1 MNVYFLTAEG
11 GPLGPIIFVF
21 GKLMNGIFVAL
32 DKIGIGNIGL
42 AIIIFTLLTRVILY
56 PFTVKQQ
63 KSSKLMQIIQP
74 EVQAIQAKYKG
85 KNDNQ
90 SMFAQ
95 QQEIKAVYEKYGTS
109 MTGGCLQLLIQ
120 LPIIFALYRVIM
132 NIPAYVDSV
141 KEHFVAIVDSMGGVS
156 SINAIKNFIEAN
168 KLEGIAKMAKLET
181 FETLTEEVAQ
191 KNLIIDF
198 LYKLSPEQMANL
210 LKEFPSSAVSTIQTN
225 LNQINNLNSFL
236 GLNLATAPINFG
248 LVPNPYWL
256 VPLLAGISQYAATK
270 IMTQTSNRAPQNSE
284 NDMAKSMQ
292 QMNVMMPLVS
302 VFFCFQFATGIGVY
316 WVASSVFMLI
326 QQIFINKQME
336 KIDLD
341 ELVRQ
346 NVEKANQKRAKKGL
360 PLIDPNKTKSL
371 IKEREQNF
379 EKEQENREKLLQ
391 GQQEKIARNEEFYF
405 SNEDDPNSLAAHAKM
420 VSKFNDKKNK

>member
-11 GPLGPIIFVF
+11 GLLGPIIFVF
-21 GKLMNGIFVAL
+21 GKLMNGIFIAL

-42 AIIIFTLLTRVILY
+42 AIIIFTLLTRIILY

-74 EVQAIQAKYKG
+74 EVQAIQEKYKG

-109 MTGGCLQLLIQ
+109 MTGGCLQLVIQ

-141 KEHFVAIVDSMGGVS
+141 KEHFIAIVDSMGGVS
-156 SINAIKNFIEAN
+156 AISTIRTFITEN
-168 KLEGIAKMAKLET
+168 NLDGLAKQARLDG
-181 FETLTEEVAQ
+181 FDTLARKKKK

-198 LYKLSPEQMANL
+198 LYKLSPEQMSKLLAKFPAN
-210 LKEFPSSAVSTIQTN
+210 AVSTIQTN
-225 LNQINNLNSFL
+225 LTQINNLNSFL
-236 GLNLATAPINFG
+236 GLDLATAPMAFG
-248 LVPNPYWL
+248 LVPNVYWL
-256 VPLLAGISQYAATK
+256 VPLLAGISQYVATK
-270 IMTQTSNRAPQNSE
+270 VMMSTSNRAPQNSE

-302 VFFCFQFATGIGVY
+302 VFFCFQFATGIGIY

-379 EKEQENREKLLQ
+379 EKEQESREKLLQ
-391 GQQEKIARNEEFYF
+391 NQQEKIAKNEDFYF
-405 SNEDDPNSLAAHAKM
+405 SKEEDPNSLAAHAKM
-420 VSKFNDKKNK
+420 VSKFNDKKDK

>member
-11 GPLGPIIFVF
+11 GLLGPIIFVF
-21 GKLMNGIFVAL
+21 GKLMNGIFVVL

-42 AIIIFTLLTRVILY
+42 AIIIFTLLTRIILY

-74 EVQAIQAKYKG
+74 EVQAIQEKYKG

-109 MTGGCLQLLIQ
+109 MTGGCLQLVIQ

-141 KEHFVAIVDSMGGVS
+141 KEHFIAIVDSMGGVS
-156 SINAIKNFIEAN
+156 AISTIRTFITEN
-168 KLEGIAKMAKLET
+168 NLDGLAKQARLDG
-181 FETLTEEVAQ
+181 FDTLASEVAQ

-198 LYKLSPEQMANL
+198 LYKLSPEQMSKLLAKFPAN
-210 LKEFPSSAVSTIQTN
+210 AVSTIQTN
-225 LNQINNLNSFL
+225 LTQINNLNSFL
-236 GLNLATAPINFG
+236 GLDLATAPMAFG
-248 LVPNPYWL
+248 LVPNVYWL
-256 VPLLAGISQYAATK
+256 VPLLAGISQYVATK
-270 IMTQTSNRAPQNSE
+270 VMMSTSNRAPQNSE

-302 VFFCFQFATGIGVY
+302 VFFCFQFATGIGIY

-379 EKEQENREKLLQ
+379 EKEQESREKLLQ
-391 GQQEKIARNEEFYF
+391 NQQEKIAKNEDFYF
-405 SNEDDPNSLAAHAKM
+405 SKEEDPNSLAAHAKM
-420 VSKFNDKKNK
+420 VSKFNDKKDK

>member
-11 GPLGPIIFVF
+11 GLLGPIIFVF
-21 GKLMNGIFVAL
+21 GKLMNGIFIAL

-74 EVQAIQAKYKG
+74 EVQAIQEKYKG
-85 KNDNQ
+85 RNDNQ

-109 MTGGCLQLLIQ
+109 MTGGCLQLVIQ

-141 KEHFVAIVDSMGGVS
+141 KEHFIAIVDSMGGV
-156 SINAIKNFIEAN
+156 NAISTIRTFITEN
-168 KLEGIAKMAKLET
+168 NLDGLAKQARLDG
-181 FETLTEEVAQ
+181 FDTLVSEVAQ

-198 LYKLSPEQMANL
+198 LYKLSPEQMSKLLAKFPAN
-210 LKEFPSSAVSTIQTN
+210 AVSTIQTN
-225 LNQINNLNSFL
+225 LTQINNLNSFC
-236 GLNLATAPINFG
+236 GLNLATSPMAFG
-248 LVPNPYWL
+248 LVPNVYWL
-256 VPLLAGISQYAATK
+256 VPLLAGISQYVATK
-270 IMTQTSNRAPQNSE
+270 VMMSSSNRAPQNSE

-302 VFFCFQFATGIGVY
+302 VFFCFQFATGIGIY

-379 EKEQENREKLLQ
+379 EKEQESREKLLQ
-391 GQQEKIARNEEFYF
+391 GQQEKIAKNEDFYF
-405 SNEDDPNSLAAHAKM
+405 SKEEDPNSLAAHAKM
-420 VSKFNDKKNK
+420 VSKFNDKKDK

>member
-11 GPLGPIIFVF
+11 GLLGPIIFVF
-21 GKLMNGIFVAL
+21 GKLMNGIFVVL

-74 EVQAIQAKYKG
+74 EVQAIQEKYKG
-85 KNDNQ
+85 RNDNQ

-109 MTGGCLQLLIQ
+109 MTGGCLQLVIQ

-141 KEHFVAIVDSMGGVS
+141 KEHFIAIVDSMGGVS
-156 SINAIKNFIEAN
+156 AISTIRTFITEN
-168 KLEGIAKMAKLET
+168 NLDGLAKQARLDG
-181 FETLTEEVAQ
+181 FDTLASEVAQ

-198 LYKLSPEQMANL
+198 LYKLSPEQMSKLLAKFPAN
-210 LKEFPSSAVSTIQTN
+210 AVSTIQTN
-225 LNQINNLNSFL
+225 LTQINNLNSFL
-236 GLNLATAPINFG
+236 GLDLATAPMAFG
-248 LVPNPYWL
+248 LVPNVYWL
-256 VPLLAGISQYAATK
+256 VPLLAGISQYVATK
-270 IMTQTSNRAPQNSE
+270 VMMSSSNRAPQNSE

-302 VFFCFQFATGIGVY
+302 VFFCFQFATGIGIY

-346 NVEKANQKRAKKGL
+346 NVEKANQKRAKRGL

-379 EKEQENREKLLQ
+379 EKEQESREKLLQ
-391 GQQEKIARNEEFYF
+391 GQQEKIAKNEEFYF
-405 SNEDDPNSLAAHAKM
+405 SKEEDPNSLAAHAKM
-420 VSKFNDKKNK
+420 VSKFNDKKDK

>member
-11 GPLGPIIFVF
+11 GLLGPIIFVF
-21 GKLMNGIFVAL
+21 GKLMNGIFVVL

-74 EVQAIQAKYKG
+74 EVQAIQEKYKG
-85 KNDNQ
+85 RNDNQ

-109 MTGGCLQLLIQ
+109 MTGGCLQLVIQ

-141 KEHFVAIVDSMGGVS
+141 KEHFVAIVDSMGGIS
-156 SINAIKNFIEAN
+156 AISTIRTFITEN
-168 KLEGIAKMAKLET
+168 NLDGLAKQARLDG
-181 FETLTEEVAQ
+181 FDTLASEVAQ

-198 LYKLSPEQMANL
+198 LYKLSPEQMSKLLAKFPAN
-210 LKEFPSSAVSTIQTN
+210 AVSTIQTN
-225 LNQINNLNSFL
+225 LTQINNLNSFL
-236 GLNLATAPINFG
+236 GLDLATAPMAFG
-248 LVPNPYWL
+248 LVPNVYWL
-256 VPLLAGISQYAATK
+256 VPLLAGISQYVATK
-270 IMTQTSNRAPQNSE
+270 VMMSSSNRAPQNSE

-302 VFFCFQFATGIGVY
+302 VFFCFQFATGIGIY

-379 EKEQENREKLLQ
+379 EKEQESREKLLQ
-391 GQQEKIARNEEFYF
+391 GQQEKIAKNEEFYF
-405 SNEDDPNSLAAHAKM
+405 SKEEDPNSLAAHAKM
-420 VSKFNDKKNK
+420 VSKFNDKKDK

>member
-11 GPLGPIIFVF
+11 GLLGPIIFVF
-21 GKLMNGIFVAL
+21 GKLMNGIFVVL

-74 EVQAIQAKYKG
+74 EVQAIQEKYKG
-85 KNDNQ
+85 RNDNQ

-109 MTGGCLQLLIQ
+109 MTGGCLQLVIQ

-156 SINAIKNFIEAN
+156 AISTIRTFITEN
-168 KLEGIAKMAKLET
+168 NLDGLAKQARLDG
-181 FETLTEEVAQ
+181 FDTLASEVAQ

-198 LYKLSPEQMANL
+198 LYKLSPEQMSKLLAKFPAN
-210 LKEFPSSAVSTIQTN
+210 AVSTIQTN
-225 LNQINNLNSFL
+225 LTQINNLNSFL
-236 GLNLATAPINFG
+236 GLDLATAPMAFG
-248 LVPNPYWL
+248 LVPNVYWL
-256 VPLLAGISQYAATK
+256 VPLLAGISQYVATK
-270 IMTQTSNRAPQNSE
+270 VMMSSSNRAPQNSE

-302 VFFCFQFATGIGVY
+302 VFFCFQFATGIGIY

-379 EKEQENREKLLQ
+379 EKEQESREKLLQ
-391 GQQEKIARNEEFYF
+391 GQQEKIAKNEEFYF
-405 SNEDDPNSLAAHAKM
+405 SKEEDPNSLAAHAKM
-420 VSKFNDKKNK
+420 VSKFNDKKDK

>member
-11 GPLGPIIFVF
+11 GLLGPIIFLF
-21 GKLMNGIFVAL
+21 GKLMNGIFVVL

-74 EVQAIQAKYKG
+74 EIQMIQDKYKG
-85 KNDNQ
+85 KTDNQ

-109 MTGGCLQLLIQ
+109 MTGGCLQLVVQ

-141 KEHFVAIVDSMGGVS
+141 KEHFISVVDAMGGVN
-156 SINAIKNFIEAN
+156 SISTIRNFITAN
-168 KLEGIAKMAKLET
+168 KLEQVAKMARLES
-181 FETLTEEVAQ
+181 FETLTEEIAQ

-198 LYKLSPEQMANL
+198 LYKLSPEQMSNL
-210 LKEFPSSAVSTIQTN
+210 LKEFPANAVATIQTN
-225 LNQINNLNSFL
+225 LTQINNLNSFL
-236 GLNLATAPINFG
+236 GLNLATAPNQFG
-248 LVPNPYWL
+248 FVPNAYWII
-256 VPLLAGISQYAATK
+256 PILAGVSQYAATK
-270 IMTQTSNRAPQNSE
+270 VMTATTSKAPSNNES
-284 NDMAKSMQ
+284 DMAKSMQ
-292 QMNVMMPLVS
+292 QMNLMMPLVS
-302 VFFCFQFATGIGVY
+302 VFFCFQFATGIGIY

-326 QQIFINKQME
+326 QQIFINNQM
-336 KIDLD
+336 KDLD
-341 ELVRQ
+341 LDQLVKE
-346 NVEKANQKRAKKGL
+346 NIEKANIKRAKKGL
-360 PLIDPNKTKSL
+360 PLIDPTKTKSI

-379 EKEQENREKLLQ
+379 EKEKEDREKILQ
-391 GQQEKIARNEEFYF
+391 AQSENIAKNSEFYF
-405 SNEDDPNSLAAHAKM
+405 SDEENPNSLAAHARM
-420 VSKFNDKKNK
+420 VSKFNNKKSK

>member
-11 GPLGPIIFVF
+11 GLLGPIIFVF
-21 GKLMNGIFVAL
+21 GKLMNGIFIAL

-74 EVQAIQAKYKG
+74 EVQAIQEKYKG
-85 KNDNQ
+85 RNDNQ

-109 MTGGCLQLLIQ
+109 MTGGCLQLVIQ

-156 SINAIKNFIEAN
+156 AISTIRTFITEN
-168 KLEGIAKMAKLET
+168 NLDGLAKQARLDG
-181 FETLTEEVAQ
+181 FDTLVSEVAQ

-198 LYKLSPEQMANL
+198 LYKLSPEQMSKLLAKFPAN
-210 LKEFPSSAVSTIQTN
+210 AVSTIQTN
-225 LNQINNLNSFL
+225 LTQINNLNSFC
-236 GLNLATAPINFG
+236 GLNLATAPMAFG
-248 LVPNPYWL
+248 LVPNVYWL
-256 VPLLAGISQYAATK
+256 VPLLAGISQYVATK
-270 IMTQTSNRAPQNSE
+270 VMMSSSNRAPQNSE

-302 VFFCFQFATGIGVY
+302 VFFCFQFATGIGIY

-379 EKEQENREKLLQ
+379 EKEQESREKLLQ
-391 GQQEKIARNEEFYF
+391 NQQEKIAKNEDFYF
-405 SNEDDPNSLAAHAKM
+405 SKEEDPNSLAAHAKM
-420 VSKFNDKKNK
+420 VSKFNDKKDK

>member
-11 GPLGPIIFVF
+11 GLLGPIIFVF
-21 GKLMNGIFVAL
+21 GKLMNGIFVVL

-42 AIIIFTLLTRVILY
+42 AIIIFTLLTRIILY

-74 EVQAIQAKYKG
+74 EVQAIQEKYKG

-109 MTGGCLQLLIQ
+109 MTGGCLQLVIQ

-141 KEHFVAIVDSMGGVS
+141 KEHFIAIVDSMGGVS
-156 SINAIKNFIEAN
+156 AISTIRTFITEN
-168 KLEGIAKMAKLET
+168 NLDGLAKQARLDG
-181 FETLTEEVAQ
+181 FDTLARKKKK

-198 LYKLSPEQMANL
+198 LYKLSPEQMSKLLAKFPAN
-210 LKEFPSSAVSTIQTN
+210 AVSTIQTN
-225 LNQINNLNSFL
+225 LTQINNLNSFL
-236 GLNLATAPINFG
+236 GLDLATAPMAFG
-248 LVPNPYWL
+248 LVPNVYWL
-256 VPLLAGISQYAATK
+256 VPLLAGISQYVATK
-270 IMTQTSNRAPQNSE
+270 VMMSTSNRAPQNSE

-302 VFFCFQFATGIGVY
+302 VFFCFQFATGIGIY

-379 EKEQENREKLLQ
+379 EKEQESREKLLQ
-391 GQQEKIARNEEFYF
+391 NQQEKIAKNEDFYF
-405 SNEDDPNSLAAHAKM
+405 SKEEDPNSLAAHAKM
-420 VSKFNDKKNK
+420 VSKFNDKKDK

>member
-11 GPLGPIIFVF
+11 GLLGPIIFVF
-21 GKLMNGIFVAL
+21 GKLMNGIFVVL

-74 EVQAIQAKYKG
+74 EVQAIQEKYKG
-85 KNDNQ
+85 RNDNQ

-109 MTGGCLQLLIQ
+109 MTGGCLQLVIQ

-141 KEHFVAIVDSMGGVS
+141 KEHFIAIVDSMGGVS
-156 SINAIKNFIEAN
+156 AISTIRTFITEN
-168 KLEGIAKMAKLET
+168 NLDGLAKQARLDG
-181 FETLTEEVAQ
+181 FDTLASEVAQ

-198 LYKLSPEQMANL
+198 LYKLSPEQMSKLLAKFPAN
-210 LKEFPSSAVSTIQTN
+210 AVSTIQTN
-225 LNQINNLNSFL
+225 LTQINNLNSFL
-236 GLNLATAPINFG
+236 GLDLATAPMAFG
-248 LVPNPYWL
+248 LVPNVYWL
-256 VPLLAGISQYAATK
+256 VPLLAGISQYVATK
-270 IMTQTSNRAPQNSE
+270 VMMSSSNRAPQNSE

-302 VFFCFQFATGIGVY
+302 VFFCFQFATGIGIY

-379 EKEQENREKLLQ
+379 EKEQESREKLLQ
-391 GQQEKIARNEEFYF
+391 GQQEKIAKNEEFYF
-405 SNEDDPNSLAAHAKM
+405 SKEEDPNSLAAHAKM
-420 VSKFNDKKNK
+420 VSKFNDKKDK

>member
-11 GPLGPIIFVF
+11 GLLGPIIFVF
-21 GKLMNGIFVAL
+21 GKLMNGIFVVL

-74 EVQAIQAKYKG
+74 EVQAIQEKYKG
-85 KNDNQ
+85 RNDNQ

-109 MTGGCLQLLIQ
+109 MTGGCLQLVIQ

-141 KEHFVAIVDSMGGVS
+141 KEHFIAIVDSMGGV
-156 SINAIKNFIEAN
+156 NAISTIRTFITEN
-168 KLEGIAKMAKLET
+168 NLDGLAKQAKIDG
-181 FETLTEEVAQ
+181 FETLASEIAQ

-198 LYKLSPEQMANL
+198 LYKLNPDQMKTLLAKFPAN
-210 LKEFPSSAVSTIQTN
+210 AVSTIETN
-225 LNQINNLNSFL
+225 LTEINSLNSFC
-236 GLNLATAPINFG
+236 GLDLATAPIAFG
-248 LVPNPYWL
+248 LMPNVYWL
-256 VPLLAGISQYAATK
+256 VPLLAGISQYVATK
-270 IMTQTSNRAPQNSE
+270 VMMSTSSRAPQNSE

-302 VFFCFQFATGIGVY
+302 VFFCFQFATGIGIY

-360 PLIDPNKTKSL
+360 PLIDPNRTRSL

-391 GQQEKIARNEEFYF
+391 GQQEMITKNEDFYF
-405 SNEDDPNSLAAHAKM
+405 SKEEDPNSLAAHAKM

>member
-1 MNVYFLTAEG
+1 
-11 GPLGPIIFVF
+11 
-21 GKLMNGIFVAL
+21 
-32 DKIGIGNIGL
+32 
-42 AIIIFTLLTRVILY
+42 
-56 PFTVKQQ
+56 
-63 KSSKLMQIIQP
+63 MQIIQP
-74 EVQAIQAKYKG
+74 EVQAIQEKYKG

-109 MTGGCLQLLIQ
+109 MTGGCLQLVIQ

-141 KEHFVAIVDSMGGVS
+141 KEHFIAIIDSMGGVS
-156 SINAIKNFIEAN
+156 AISTIRTFITEN
-168 KLEGIAKMAKLET
+168 NLDGLAKQARLDG
-181 FETLTEEVAQ
+181 FDTLASEVAQ

-198 LYKLSPEQMANL
+198 LYKLSPEQMSKLLAKFPAN
-210 LKEFPSSAVSTIQTN
+210 AVSTIQTN
-225 LNQINNLNSFL
+225 LTQINNLNSFL
-236 GLNLATAPINFG
+236 GLDLATAPMAFG
-248 LVPNPYWL
+248 LVPNVYWL
-256 VPLLAGISQYAATK
+256 VPLLAGISQYVATK
-270 IMTQTSNRAPQNSE
+270 VMMSTSNRAPQNSE

-302 VFFCFQFATGIGVY
+302 VFFCFQFATGIGIY

-371 IKEREQNF
+371 IKEREQSF
-379 EKEQENREKLLQ
+379 EKEQESREKLLQ
-391 GQQEKIARNEEFYF
+391 GQQEKIAKNEEFYF
-405 SNEDDPNSLAAHAKM
+405 SKEEDPNSLAAHAKM
-420 VSKFNDKKNK
+420 VSKFNDKKDK

>member
-11 GPLGPIIFVF
+11 GLLGPIIFVF
-21 GKLMNGIFVAL
+21 GKLMNGIFVVL

-74 EVQAIQAKYKG
+74 EVQAIQEKYKG
-85 KNDNQ
+85 RNDNQ

-109 MTGGCLQLLIQ
+109 MTGGCLQLVIQ

-141 KEHFVAIVDSMGGVS
+141 KEHFIAIVDSMGGVS
-156 SINAIKNFIEAN
+156 AISTIRTFITEN
-168 KLEGIAKMAKLET
+168 NLDGLAKQARLDG
-181 FETLTEEVAQ
+181 FDTLASEVAQ

-198 LYKLSPEQMANL
+198 LYKLSPEQMSKLLAKFPAN
-210 LKEFPSSAVSTIQTN
+210 AVSTIQTN
-225 LNQINNLNSFL
+225 LTQINNLNSFL
-236 GLNLATAPINFG
+236 GLDLATAPMAFG
-248 LVPNPYWL
+248 LTPNPYWL
-256 VPLLAGISQYAATK
+256 VPLLAGLSQYVATK
-270 IMTQTSNRAPQNSE
+270 VMMSTSNRAPQNSE

-302 VFFCFQFATGIGVY
+302 VFFCFQFATGIGIY

-346 NVEKANQKRAKKGL
+346 NIEKANQKRAKKGL

-379 EKEQENREKLLQ
+379 EKEQESREKLLQ
-391 GQQEKIARNEEFYF
+391 GQQEKIAKNEEFYF
-405 SNEDDPNSLAAHAKM
+405 SKEEDPNSLAAHAKM
-420 VSKFNDKKNK
+420 VSKFNDKKDK

>member
-11 GPLGPIIFVF
+11 GLLGPIIFVF
-21 GKLMNGIFVAL
+21 GKLMNGIFVVL

-74 EVQAIQAKYKG
+74 EVQAIQEKYKG

-109 MTGGCLQLLIQ
+109 MTGGCLQLVIQ

-141 KEHFVAIVDSMGGVS
+141 KEHFIAIVDSMGGVS
-156 SINAIKNFIEAN
+156 AISTIRTFITEN
-168 KLEGIAKMAKLET
+168 NLDGLAKQARLDG
-181 FETLTEEVAQ
+181 FDTLASEVAQ

-198 LYKLSPEQMANL
+198 LYKLSPEQMSKLLAKFPAN
-210 LKEFPSSAVSTIQTN
+210 AVSTIQTN
-225 LNQINNLNSFL
+225 LTQINNLNSFL
-236 GLNLATAPINFG
+236 GLDLATAPMAFG
-248 LVPNPYWL
+248 LVPNVYWL
-256 VPLLAGISQYAATK
+256 VPLLAGISQYVATK
-270 IMTQTSNRAPQNSE
+270 VMMSSSNRAPQNSE

-302 VFFCFQFATGIGVY
+302 VFFCFQFATGIGIY

-379 EKEQENREKLLQ
+379 EKEQESREKLLQ
-391 GQQEKIARNEEFYF
+391 GQQEKIAKNEEFYF
-405 SNEDDPNSLAAHAKM
+405 SKEEDPNSLAAHAKM
-420 VSKFNDKKNK
+420 VSKFNDKKDK

>member
-11 GPLGPIIFVF
+11 GLLGPIIFVF
-21 GKLMNGIFVAL
+21 GKLMNGIFIAL

-74 EVQAIQAKYKG
+74 EVQAIQEKYKG

-109 MTGGCLQLLIQ
+109 MTGGCLQLVIQ

-141 KEHFVAIVDSMGGVS
+141 KEHFIAIVDSMGGVS
-156 SINAIKNFIEAN
+156 AISTIRTFITEN
-168 KLEGIAKMAKLET
+168 NLDGLAKQARLDG
-181 FETLTEEVAQ
+181 FDTLASEVAQ

-198 LYKLSPEQMANL
+198 LYKLSPEQMSKLLAKFPAN
-210 LKEFPSSAVSTIQTN
+210 AVSTIQTN
-225 LNQINNLNSFL
+225 LTQINNLNSFL
-236 GLNLATAPINFG
+236 GLDLATAPMAFG
-248 LVPNPYWL
+248 LVPNVYWL
-256 VPLLAGISQYAATK
+256 VPLLAGISQYVATK
-270 IMTQTSNRAPQNSE
+270 VMMSTSNRAPQNSE

-302 VFFCFQFATGIGVY
+302 VFFCFQFATGIGIY

-379 EKEQENREKLLQ
+379 EKEQESREKLLH
-391 GQQEKIARNEEFYF
+391 GQQEKIAKNEEFYF
-405 SNEDDPNSLAAHAKM
+405 SKEEDPNSLAAHAKM
-420 VSKFNDKKNK
+420 VSKFNDKKDK

>member
-11 GPLGPIIFVF
+11 GLLGPIIFVF
-21 GKLMNGIFVAL
+21 GKLMNGIFIAL

-42 AIIIFTLLTRVILY
+42 AIIIFTLLTRIILY

-74 EVQAIQAKYKG
+74 EVQAIQEKYKG

-109 MTGGCLQLLIQ
+109 MTGGCLQLVIQ

-141 KEHFVAIVDSMGGVS
+141 KEHFIAIIDSMGGVS
-156 SINAIKNFIEAN
+156 AISTIRTFITEN
-168 KLEGIAKMAKLET
+168 NLDGLAKQARLDG
-181 FETLTEEVAQ
+181 FDTLASEVAQ

-198 LYKLSPEQMANL
+198 LYKLSPEQMSKLLAKFPAN
-210 LKEFPSSAVSTIQTN
+210 AVSTIQTN
-225 LNQINNLNSFL
+225 LTQINNLNSFL
-236 GLNLATAPINFG
+236 GLDLATAPMAFG
-248 LVPNPYWL
+248 LVPNVYWL
-256 VPLLAGISQYAATK
+256 VPLLAGISQYVATK
-270 IMTQTSNRAPQNSE
+270 VMMSTSNRAPQNSE

-302 VFFCFQFATGIGVY
+302 VFFCFQFATGIGIY

-371 IKEREQNF
+371 IKEREQSF
-379 EKEQENREKLLQ
+379 EKEQESREKLLQ
-391 GQQEKIARNEEFYF
+391 GQQEKIAKNEEFYF
-405 SNEDDPNSLAAHAKM
+405 SKEEDPNSLAAHAKM
-420 VSKFNDKKNK
+420 VSKFNDKKDK

>member
-11 GPLGPIIFVF
+11 GLLGPIIFVF

-42 AIIIFTLLTRVILY
+42 AIIIFTLLTRIILY

-109 MTGGCLQLLIQ
+109 MTGGCLQLVIQ

-141 KEHFVAIVDSMGGVS
+141 KEHFIAIVDSMGGVS
-156 SINAIKNFIEAN
+156 AISTIRTFITEN
-168 KLEGIAKMAKLET
+168 NLDGLAKQARLDG
-181 FETLTEEVAQ
+181 FDTLASEVAQ

-198 LYKLSPEQMANL
+198 LYKLSPEQMSKLLAKFPAN
-210 LKEFPSSAVSTIQTN
+210 AVSTIQTN
-225 LNQINNLNSFL
+225 LTQINSLNSFL
-236 GLNLATAPINFG
+236 GLDLATAPMAFG
-248 LVPNPYWL
+248 LVPNVYWL
-256 VPLLAGISQYAATK
+256 VPLLAGISQYVATK
-270 IMTQTSNRAPQNSE
+270 VMMSSSNRAPQNSE

-302 VFFCFQFATGIGVY
+302 VFFCFQFATGIGIY

-379 EKEQENREKLLQ
+379 EKEQESREKLLQ
-391 GQQEKIARNEEFYF
+391 GQQEKIAKNEEFYF
-405 SNEDDPNSLAAHAKM
+405 SKEEDPNSLAAHAKM
-420 VSKFNDKKNK
+420 VSKFNDKKDK

>member
-11 GPLGPIIFVF
+11 GLLGPIIFVF
-21 GKLMNGIFVAL
+21 GKLMNGIFIAL

-74 EVQAIQAKYKG
+74 EVQAIQEKYKG
-85 KNDNQ
+85 RNDNQ

-109 MTGGCLQLLIQ
+109 MTGGCLQLVIQ

-141 KEHFVAIVDSMGGVS
+141 KEHFIAIVDSMGGVS
-156 SINAIKNFIEAN
+156 AISTIRTFITEN
-168 KLEGIAKMAKLET
+168 NLDGLAKQARLDG
-181 FETLTEEVAQ
+181 FDTLASEVAQ

-198 LYKLSPEQMANL
+198 LYKLSPEQMSKLLAKFPAN
-210 LKEFPSSAVSTIQTN
+210 AVSTIQTN
-225 LNQINNLNSFL
+225 LTQINNLNSFL
-236 GLNLATAPINFG
+236 GLDLATAPMAFG
-248 LVPNPYWL
+248 LVPNVYWL
-256 VPLLAGISQYAATK
+256 VPLLAGISQYVATK
-270 IMTQTSNRAPQNSE
+270 VMMSSSNRAPQNSE

-302 VFFCFQFATGIGVY
+302 VFFCFQFATGIGIY

-379 EKEQENREKLLQ
+379 EKEQESREKLLQ
-391 GQQEKIARNEEFYF
+391 GQQEKIAKNEEFYF
-405 SNEDDPNSLAAHAKM
+405 SKEEDPNSLAAHAKM
-420 VSKFNDKKNK
+420 VSKFNDKKDK

>member
-11 GPLGPIIFVF
+11 GLLGPIIFVF
-21 GKLMNGIFVAL
+21 GKLMNGIFIAL

-42 AIIIFTLLTRVILY
+42 AIIIFTLLTRIILY

-74 EVQAIQAKYKG
+74 EVQAIQEKYKG

-109 MTGGCLQLLIQ
+109 MTGGCLQLVIQ

-141 KEHFVAIVDSMGGVS
+141 KEHFIAIVDSMGGVS
-156 SINAIKNFIEAN
+156 AISTIRTFITEN
-168 KLEGIAKMAKLET
+168 NLDGLAKQARLDG
-181 FETLTEEVAQ
+181 FDTLASEVAQ

-198 LYKLSPEQMANL
+198 LYKLSPEQMSKLLAKFPAN
-210 LKEFPSSAVSTIQTN
+210 AVSTIQTN
-225 LNQINNLNSFL
+225 LTQINNLNSFL
-236 GLNLATAPINFG
+236 GLDLATAPMAFG
-248 LVPNPYWL
+248 LVPNVYWL
-256 VPLLAGISQYAATK
+256 VPLLAGISQYVATK
-270 IMTQTSNRAPQNSE
+270 VMMSSSNRAPQNSE

-302 VFFCFQFATGIGVY
+302 VFFCFQFATGIGIY

-379 EKEQENREKLLQ
+379 EKEQESREKLLQ
-391 GQQEKIARNEEFYF
+391 GQQEKIAKNEEFYF
-405 SNEDDPNSLAAHAKM
+405 SKEEDPNSLAAHAKM
-420 VSKFNDKKNK
+420 VSKFNDKKDK

>member
-11 GPLGPIIFVF
+11 GLLGPIIFVF
-21 GKLMNGIFVAL
+21 GKLMNGIFIAL

-74 EVQAIQAKYKG
+74 EVQAIQEKYKG

-109 MTGGCLQLLIQ
+109 MTGGCLQLVIQ

-141 KEHFVAIVDSMGGVS
+141 KEHFIAIVDSMGGVS
-156 SINAIKNFIEAN
+156 AISTIRTFITEN
-168 KLEGIAKMAKLET
+168 NLDGLAKQARLDG
-181 FETLTEEVAQ
+181 FDTLASEVAQ

-198 LYKLSPEQMANL
+198 LYKLSPEQMSKLLAKFPAN
-210 LKEFPSSAVSTIQTN
+210 AVSTIQTN
-225 LNQINNLNSFL
+225 LTQINNLNSFL
-236 GLNLATAPINFG
+236 GLDLATAPMAFG
-248 LVPNPYWL
+248 LVPNVYWL
-256 VPLLAGISQYAATK
+256 VPLLAGISQYVATK
-270 IMTQTSNRAPQNSE
+270 VMMSSSNRAPQNSE

-302 VFFCFQFATGIGVY
+302 VFFCFQFATGIGIY

-379 EKEQENREKLLQ
+379 EKEQESREKLLQ
-391 GQQEKIARNEEFYF
+391 GQQEKIAKNEEFYF
-405 SNEDDPNSLAAHAKM
+405 SKEEDPNSLAAHAKM
-420 VSKFNDKKNK
+420 VSKFNDKKDK

>member
-11 GPLGPIIFVF
+11 GLLGPIIFVF
-21 GKLMNGIFVAL
+21 GKLMNGIFIAL

-42 AIIIFTLLTRVILY
+42 AIIIFTLLTRIILY

-74 EVQAIQAKYKG
+74 EVQAIQEKYKG

-109 MTGGCLQLLIQ
+109 MTGGCLQLVIQ

-141 KEHFVAIVDSMGGVS
+141 KEHFIAIVDSMGGVS
-156 SINAIKNFIEAN
+156 AISTIRTFITEN
-168 KLEGIAKMAKLET
+168 NLDGLAKQARLDG
-181 FETLTEEVAQ
+181 FDTLASEVAQ

-198 LYKLSPEQMANL
+198 LYKLSPEQMSKLLAKFPAN
-210 LKEFPSSAVSTIQTN
+210 AVSTIQTN
-225 LNQINNLNSFL
+225 LTQINSLNSFL
-236 GLNLATAPINFG
+236 GLDLATAPMAFG
-248 LVPNPYWL
+248 LVPNVYWL
-256 VPLLAGISQYAATK
+256 VPLLAGISQYVATK
-270 IMTQTSNRAPQNSE
+270 VMMSSSNRAPQNSE

-302 VFFCFQFATGIGVY
+302 VFFCFQFATGIGIY

-379 EKEQENREKLLQ
+379 EKEQESREKLLQ
-391 GQQEKIARNEEFYF
+391 GQQEKIAKNEEFYF
-405 SNEDDPNSLAAHAKM
+405 SKEEDPNSLAAHAKM
-420 VSKFNDKKNK
+420 VSKFNDKKDK